1 MRRKGTGNWSQIAR
15 ELKRRF
21 LRRMLYRFVGN
32 KAVVARHL
40 GISREHLDTLLRRH
54 DLLGSLSRRAIHRP
68 NREWFG
74 VQVSP

>member
-1 MRRKGTGNWSQIAR
+1 MIPKGTGPWSRIAR

-21 LRRMLYRFVGN
+21 LRRMLYRFAGN

-40 GISREHLDTLLRRH
+40 GISREHLDTLLRQH
-54 DLLGSLSRRAIHRP
+54 DLLGPLVRRTIPRP
-68 NREWFG
+68 HREWFG

>member
-1 MRRKGTGNWSQIAR
+1 MRPKGTGPWSLIAR

-21 LRRMLYRFVGN
+21 LRRMLFRFVGN

-40 GISREHLDTLLRRH
+40 GMSREHLDTLLRQH
-54 DLLGSLSRRAIHRP
+54 DLLGPLPRRTLRR
-68 NREWFG
+68 REWFG

>member
-1 MRRKGTGNWSQIAR
+1 MRPKGTGPWSGIAR

-32 KAVVARHL
+32 KAMVAKHL
-40 GISREHLDTLLRRH
+40 GITREHLDTLLHQHELRGP
-54 DLLGSLSRRAIHRP
+54 LERRAVPRP
-68 NREWFG
+68 RREWFG